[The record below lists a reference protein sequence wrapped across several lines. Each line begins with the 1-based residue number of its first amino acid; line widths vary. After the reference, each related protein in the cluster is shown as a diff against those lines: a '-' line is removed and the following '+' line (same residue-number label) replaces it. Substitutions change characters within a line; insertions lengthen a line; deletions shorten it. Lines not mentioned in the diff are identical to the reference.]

1 MTLWETLLDI
11 HSLEEELLE
20 LERKY
25 GLRSETFYAAYG
37 RGEEPA
43 DDRWVLDF
51 TEWASVYRTWL
62 VRQAE
67 YRNAVQHMQG
77 NSPTLEGLIR
87 VVA

>member
-20 LERKY
+20 FERKY

-51 TEWASVYRTWL
+51 TEWASVYRTLL

-67 YRNAVQHMQG
+67 
-77 NSPTLEGLIR
+77 
-87 VVA
+87 